1 MGISSVHFMQNVLAD
16 INIINEVALSLLS
29 INKDNFKT
37 FKILTKRQNKSFPKT
52 SPELNSIIGD
62 TIRLNLNKKVK
73 LKAAS
78 ETSNISNEEPLPLN
92 DPFVGDA
99 SISGTKSNIVL
110 VGSEE
115 KKDERSLYNFK
126 LIATMSG
133 TYESYASLVNA
144 SGEIIHLQLHEE
156 LSEGISLVSLNQAQ
170 AIFQKDET
178 DSYLIINFNN
188 QIKETKEIY

>member
-1 MGISSVHFMQNVLAD
+1 M
-16 INIINEVALSLLS
+16 
-29 INKDNFKT
+29 NFKIIS
-37 FKILTKRQNKSFPKT
+37 FCLLLIFAGLTNGV
-52 SPELNSIIGD
+52 IAD
-62 TIRLNLNKKVK
+62 TNDQEQDLLEKAKEINKKVK
-73 LKAAS
+73 IKAAS
-78 ETSNISNEEPLPLN
+78 EMSNISNEEPLPLN

-99 SISGTKSNIVL
+99 SISGTKSNVVL

-115 KKDERSLYNFK
+115 EKDERSLYNFK
-126 LIATMSG
+126 LIAVMSG

-156 LSEGISLVSLNQAQ
+156 LSEGIRLVSLNQAE
-170 AIFQKDET
+170 AIFQKEET

>member
-1 MGISSVHFMQNVLAD
+1 MNFK
-16 INIINEVALSLLS
+16 IIFFSLLL
-29 INKDNFKT
+29 IFAG
-37 FKILTKRQNKSFPKT
+37 LTNGV
-52 SPELNSIIGD
+52 IAD
-62 TIRLNLNKKVK
+62 TNDQEQDLLEKAKEINKKVK
-73 LKAAS
+73 IKAAS
-78 ETSNISNEEPLPLN
+78 EISNISNEEPLPLN

-99 SISGTKSNIVL
+99 SISGTKSNVVL

-115 KKDERSLYNFK
+115 EKDERSLYNFK

-156 LSEGISLVSLNQAQ
+156 LSEGIILVSLNQAE
-170 AIFQKDET
+170 AIFQKEET

>member
-1 MGISSVHFMQNVLAD
+1 MNFK
-16 INIINEVALSLLS
+16 IIFFSLLLIFAGLTNEVIADT
-29 INKDNFKT
+29 ND
-37 FKILTKRQNKSFPKT
+37 Q
-52 SPELNSIIGD
+52 EQDIIEKAKE
-62 TIRLNLNKKVK
+62 INKKVK

-78 ETSNISNEEPLPLN
+78 ETSSISNEEPLPLN

-99 SISGTKSNIVL
+99 SISETKSNIVL

-115 KKDERSLYNFK
+115 EKDERSLYNFK

-144 SGEIIHLQLHEE
+144 SGEILHLQLHEE
-156 LSEGISLVSLNQAQ
+156 LSEGIRLVSLNQAE
-170 AIFQKDET
+170 AIFEKNET

>member
-1 MGISSVHFMQNVLAD
+1 M
-16 INIINEVALSLLS
+16 
-29 INKDNFKT
+29 NFKIISFCLLLIFAGLT
-37 FKILTKRQNKSFPKT
+37 NGVIADTNDQEQDILEKAK
-52 SPELNSIIGD
+52 EI
-62 TIRLNLNKKVK
+62 NKKVK

-99 SISGTKSNIVL
+99 SMSGSKTVVI

-115 KKDERSLYNFK
+115 EKDERSLYNFK

-133 TYESYASLVNA
+133 TFESYASLVNA
-144 SGEIIHLQLHEE
+144 SGDIIHLQLHEE
-156 LSEGISLVSLNQAQ
+156 LSEGIRLVSLNQAE
-170 AIFQKDET
+170 AIFQKEET

-188 QIKETKEIY
+188 KIKETKEIY